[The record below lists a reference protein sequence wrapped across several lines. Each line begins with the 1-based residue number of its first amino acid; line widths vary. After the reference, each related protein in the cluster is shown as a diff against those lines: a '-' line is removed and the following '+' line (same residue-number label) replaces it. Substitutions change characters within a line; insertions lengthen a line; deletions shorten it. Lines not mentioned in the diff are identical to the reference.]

1 MDRDLVMDRD
11 LGATR
16 RSLHAVAEFVLAG
29 PQYAATGTI
38 RLRVVPG
45 GFATTA
51 GPDLRVAGGSL
62 VRPGPDLPM
71 DGHTPRTLAGA
82 VGVEP
87 RALGEVFADGA
98 AVGMDDELD
107 VDEVDARVLLDAL
120 ALGDAGLRAF
130 APETEPVLWPE
141 HFDVAVTVDEVN
153 YGVSHGDAYL
163 AVPYAYVG
171 PWAPP
176 PATDEF
182 WSAPFGSVRAMSDLA
197 DPEAVRAYFAE
208 GRDRLGR

>member
-1 MDRDLVMDRD
+1 MDRD

-16 RSLHAVAEFVLAG
+16 RSLHAVAEHVLAG

-51 GPDLRVAGGSL
+51 GLDLRVAGGSL
-62 VRPGPDLPM
+62 VGPGPDVPI
-71 DGHTPRTLAGA
+71 DGLTPRTLAGA

-87 RALGEVFADGA
+87 QPLGEVFADA
-98 AVGMDDELD
+98 SDVGLDDDLS

-120 ALGDAGLRAF
+120 GLGDAGLRLF
-130 APETEPVLWPE
+130 APGTEPVLWPE
-141 HFDVAVTVDEVN
+141 HFDVAIAVGEVN
-153 YGVSHGDAYL
+153 YGVSPGDGYL
-163 AVPYAYVG
+163 AVPYAYVA
-171 PWAPP
+171 PWAP

-182 WSAPFGSVRAMSDLA
+182 WAAPFGSVRPMADLA
-197 DPEAVRAYFAE
+197 DADAVRAFFTE
-208 GRDRLGR
+208 GRDRLGH